1 MAFSP
6 KWVFP
11 LVCVPKKNEDVLLCA
26 DTCKTN
32 TVIIWNY
39 CPIPTLDEILYEING
54 AKIFSKIDLAQSFHY
69 TDRTTFSTPQGLF
82 WYKRLIIGAKDV
94 FKDFQKIVETNTT
107 HDINDVFNVSDDY
120 IAYTT
125 NQNNYLQQLRKVF
138 DKIREKGLNL
148 T

>member
-11 LVCVPKKNEDVLLCA
+11 LVCVPKKNEDVRLCV

-32 TVIIWNY
+32 TVIIRNY

-54 AKIFSKIDLAQSFHY
+54 AKVFSKTDLAQSFHF

-82 WYKRLIIGAKDV
+82 
-94 FKDFQKIVETNTT
+94 
-107 HDINDVFNVSDDY
+107 
-120 IAYTT
+120 
-125 NQNNYLQQLRKVF
+125 
-138 DKIREKGLNL
+138 
-148 T
+148 

>member
-1 MAFSP
+1 M
-6 KWVFP
+6 
-11 LVCVPKKNEDVLLCA
+11 
-26 DTCKTN
+26 
-32 TVIIWNY
+32 
-39 CPIPTLDEILYEING
+39 
-54 AKIFSKIDLAQSFHY
+54 
-69 TDRTTFSTPQGLF
+69 
-82 WYKRLIIGAKDV
+82 